1 VNLKKQ
7 TLGYLLAI
15 SLLALSSVQSL
26 CAEASQHALIFFG
39 DSLTAGY
46 GLEEPEKES
55 YPALIQEKINHARLP
70 WKVINAGLSGD
81 TTSGGLKR
89 IDWVMKQPFDL
100 IFIELG
106 ANDGLRGISPALVKT
121 NLHKIIAKV
130 RAKQPKAII
139 AIAGMQLPFN
149 YGEAYRKAFAGVFEE
164 VAKSEKVTFEP
175 FLLDGVGAV
184 PSLNQADGIHPNTE
198 GTKVVAEGVWKV
210 VAPLLK
216 TSKSVSTQ

>member
-1 VNLKKQ
+1 MNLKKQ
-7 TLGYLLAI
+7 TLRYLLAI

-149 YGEAYRKAFAGVFEE
+149 YGEAYRKAFAEVFEE
-164 VAKSEKVTFEP
+164 VAKTEKVTFEP

-198 GTKVVAEGVWKV
+198 GTKMVAEGVWKV

-216 TSKSVSTQ
+216 KSKSVSTQ

>member
-1 VNLKKQ
+1 MNLKKQ
-7 TLGYLLAI
+7 YLGKLIAI
-15 SLLALSSVQSL
+15 SLLTWGLANALH
-26 CAEASQHALIFFG
+26 AETSEHALIFFG

-46 GLEEPEKES
+46 GLEEPDKES
-55 YPALIQEKINHARLP
+55 YPALIQDKINHAHLP

-89 IDWVMKQPFDL
+89 IDWVMKQPFDM

-130 RAKQPKAII
+130 RSKQPKALI

-149 YGEAYRKAFAGVFEE
+149 YGEAYRKAFADVFEE
-164 VAKSEKVTFEP
+164 VAKTEKITFEP
-175 FLLDGVGAV
+175 FLLAGVGAV
-184 PSLNQADGIHPNTE
+184 PSLNQADGIHPNSD

-216 TSKSVSTQ
+216 TTKSVSTQ

>member
-1 VNLKKQ
+1 MNLKKQ
-7 TLGYLLAI
+7 TLRYLLAI
-15 SLLALSSVQSL
+15 SLLALSSVKSL

-89 IDWVMKQPFDL
+89 IDWVMKQPFDM

-149 YGEAYRKAFAGVFEE
+149 YGEAYRKAFAEVFEE

-198 GTKVVAEGVWKV
+198 GTKMVAEGVWKV

-216 TSKSVSTQ
+216 KSKSVSTQ